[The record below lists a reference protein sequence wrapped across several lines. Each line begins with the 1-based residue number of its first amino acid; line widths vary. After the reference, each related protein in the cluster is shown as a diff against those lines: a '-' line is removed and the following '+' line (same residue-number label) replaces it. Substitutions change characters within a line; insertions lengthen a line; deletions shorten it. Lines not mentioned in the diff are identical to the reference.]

1 MRNQERQ
8 VWAGRL
14 LLAWLEEVP
23 QLPDGNTMT
32 KSAIMK
38 MMVSTWKSSSSSTSA
53 YLFKDRSWLSLNTSE
68 RMSFF
73 LSSRHILV
81 MITNSKVIG
90 SVVMSRNRHQDQHD
104 IETCWHEVPPHGA
117 EAPLADVPSLN
128 IHTAI
133 FHMFTSFPHYTTIAW
148 LLGGSVQQ
156 KAKHY
161 PFLKNWIPPSPTFP
175 GTSDFSLLPRWTQH
189 RVGCHSSQT
198 SLGSFWRIGKAETSA
213 QIATFFQVT
222 NFSRASITRNIT
234 TYYYI
239 HPWSSPDLTCIA
251 LYLKNAH
258 REEDAGSL
266 TPAQQVSLSSVQ
278 PCPASCHAG
287 TATSREPS
295 PPAHPSADCVSCKV
309 QYFVQTSWS
318 RRPSAV

>member
-32 KSAIMK
+32 KSAMMK

-81 MITNSKVIG
+81 MIRNSKVIG
-90 SVVMSRNRHQDQHD
+90 RVVMSRNRHQDQHD

-133 FHMFTSFPHYTTIAW
+133 FHIFTSFPHYTI
-148 LLGGSVQQ
+148 
-156 KAKHY
+156 
-161 PFLKNWIPPSPTFP
+161 
-175 GTSDFSLLPRWTQH
+175 LLPGKRPNIIPFWKTEYLPHQL
-189 RVGCHSSQT
+189 
-198 SLGSFWRIGKAETSA
+198 SLGPLTSPFCLAGRRDTTQSGLPLQPNISGKLLEIWKSR
-213 QIATFFQVT
+213 QIYTDCNV
-222 NFSRASITRNIT
+222 FSG
-234 TYYYI
+234 
-239 HPWSSPDLTCIA
+239 H
-251 LYLKNAH
+251 
-258 REEDAGSL
+258 
-266 TPAQQVSLSSVQ
+266 Q
-278 PCPASCHAG
+278 
-287 TATSREPS
+287 
-295 PPAHPSADCVSCKV
+295 
-309 QYFVQTSWS
+309 F
-318 RRPSAV
+318 